1 MINARVRRV
10 RKAKGVTTNF
20 MAEQLGLT
28 RQQYN
33 NIERGIAGI
42 ESERLEIIAGL
53 LHEEPGIFFKDS
65 LTNAV
70 IERVKGGIIRGNYR
84 RADISTA
91 ARPGGGEEDSP
102 GSFEDRAA
110 DSK

>member
-1 MINARVRRV
+1 VINARVRRV
-10 RKAKGVTTNF
+10 RKAKGVMTNF

-42 ESERLEIIAGL
+42 DADRLEVIAGL

-70 IERVKGGIIRGNYR
+70 IERVKGGRIRGNHR

-91 ARPGGGEEDSP
+91 AGPGGG
-102 GSFEDRAA
+102 
-110 DSK
+110 K